1 MNNSRKAILL
11 ALLAVT
17 LWSTAATAFKISLQ
31 ELDYVNLLLYSSMV
45 SKVVLFIIVLLK
57 KEYNGILTR
66 RSFMQSALLG
76 FLNPFLYYMILLKAY
91 SLLPAQI
98 AQPLNYLW
106 PVMLSLLA
114 VPLLGQRLK
123 PAALI
128 ALVISFTG
136 VAVIS
141 QQGQWFHI
149 EKEDI
154 TGVFLAAGSSV
165 IWALYWILNMRD
177 KRKDAPRLFLNFLF
191 GSFYIII
198 YTLLFHEVRSPWSY
212 SGLAAVYVGIFEMG
226 FTFFL
231 WMTALQYA
239 SAAAKVSNLV
249 FLSPFLSLIFI
260 HFILGESIYVTTLP
274 GIILILGG
282 ILVSEMIKD
291 KKGNANKTN

>member
-1 MNNSRKAILL
+1 MSRNRKAILL

-17 LWSTAATAFKISLQ
+17 LWSTAATAFKISLR
-31 ELDYVNLLLYSSMV
+31 ELDFVNLLLYSSVV
-45 SKVVLFIIVLLK
+45 STFVLLVILLVK
-57 KEYNGILTR
+57 KEDPGILNR
-66 RSFMQSALLG
+66 KALFSSAFMG

-128 ALVISFTG
+128 ALVVSFTG

-149 EKEDI
+149 NKED
-154 TGVFLAAGSSV
+154 VPAVLLAAGSSV
-165 IWALYWILNMRD
+165 IWALYWIFNMRD
-177 KRKDAPRLFLNFLF
+177 KRNDAPRLFLNFLF
-191 GSFYIII
+191 GTLYIII
-198 YTLLFHEVRSPWSY
+198 YILLFDEFQSPFSE
-212 SGLAAVYVGIFEMG
+212 SGMAAVYVGIFEMG

-249 FLSPFLSLIFI
+249 FLSPFISLIFI
-260 HFILGESIYVTTLP
+260 HFVLGEEIYITTLP

-282 ILVSEMIKD
+282 IIVSGMIKD
-291 KKGNANKTN
+291 RKKAAK

>member
-31 ELDYVNLLLYSSMV
+31 QLNYVNLLLYSSVV
-45 SKVVLFIIVLLK
+45 STVVLLVIVLLK
-57 KEYNGILTR
+57 KEDTGILNR
-66 RSFMQSALLG
+66 RSLMHSALLG

-128 ALVISFTG
+128 ALVVSFTG

-149 EKEDI
+149 KKEDL
-154 TGVFLAAGSSV
+154 TGVLLAAGSSV

-177 KRKDAPRLFLNFLF
+177 KRNDAPRLFLNFLF
-191 GSFYIII
+191 GSVYIII
-198 YTLLFHEVRSPWSY
+198 YILLFHEIQSPWSQ
-212 SGLAAVYVGIFEMG
+212 SGLAAVYVGFFEMG

-260 HFILGESIYVTTLP
+260 HFILGETIYITTLP

-282 ILVSEMIKD
+282 ILVSEMIKE
-291 KKGNANKTN
+291 KTQKY

>member
-31 ELDYVNLLLYSSMV
+31 QLNYVNLLLYSSVV
-45 SKVVLFIIVLLK
+45 STVVLLVIVLLK
-57 KEYNGILTR
+57 KEDTGILNR
-66 RSFMQSALLG
+66 RSLMHSALLG

-128 ALVISFTG
+128 ALVVSFTG

-149 EKEDI
+149 EKEDL
-154 TGVFLAAGSSV
+154 TGVLLAAGSSV

-177 KRKDAPRLFLNFLF
+177 KRNDAPRLFLNFLF
-191 GSFYIII
+191 GSVYIII
-198 YTLLFHEVRSPWSY
+198 YILLFHEIQSPWSQ
-212 SGLAAVYVGIFEMG
+212 SGLAAVYVGFFEMG

-260 HFILGESIYVTTLP
+260 HFILGETIYITTLP

-282 ILVSEMIKD
+282 ILVSEMIKE
-291 KKGNANKTN
+291 KTQKF